1 MTNTVQVYDYRFPT
15 TDWPIMRLQV
25 RVSEIAQPLGFEIE
39 RWEEDGLGRAHG
51 MLLKLPTGRVV
62 LFRELQHGIDH
73 FGEKGPHVC
82 VDATVVAEFG
92 VEHLIDEVLT
102 SLGLSEQTVDWR
114 GPSEAQESA
123 TDLAK
128 WAAAYR
134 KQNE

>member
-1 MTNTVQVYDYRFPT
+1 MTNVVQVYDYRFST
-15 TDWPIMRLQV
+15 TDWPIMRFQV
-25 RVSEIAQPLGFEIE
+25 RVSEIAQSLGFEVE
-39 RWEEDGLGRAHG
+39 SWQEDGLGQAYG

-62 LFRELQHGIDH
+62 LLRELQHGIDH

-82 VDATVVAEFG
+82 VDAAVVAEFG

-114 GPSEAQESA
+114 GSSETQKSA
-123 TDLAK
+123 TDFAK
-128 WAAAYR
+128 WATAYR